1 MSARTVLQDRSLDE
15 KSGTQ
20 AFFGNFRTFETLA
33 ISKLAKIEGDLDPKQ
48 LLDWVMADQRNN
60 VGAHRTLNDTTLHP
74 STQSRTPGRV
84 AH

>member
-1 MSARTVLQDRSLDE
+1 MSAHTVSQDRSLDE

-33 ISKLAKIEGDLDPKQ
+33 ISKLAKPEGDLDPKQ

-60 VGAHRTLNDTTLHP
+60 VGAHT
-74 STQSRTPGRV
+74 
-84 AH
+84 A